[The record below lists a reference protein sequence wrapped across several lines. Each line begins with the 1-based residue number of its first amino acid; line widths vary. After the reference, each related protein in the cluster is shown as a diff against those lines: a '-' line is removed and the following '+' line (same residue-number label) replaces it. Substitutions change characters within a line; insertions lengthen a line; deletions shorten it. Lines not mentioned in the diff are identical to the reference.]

1 MSAGSGPLRGVV
13 VAGSGEGV
21 LSSMPPQDSTGGSEE
36 SLETKAG
43 RLLFVGLPA
52 TRLDRHW
59 REFLREVRPGGV
71 ILFGRNVES
80 AEQVSML
87 TAQIRDAAGREV
99 LIGVDQEGGLVDR
112 FRDACEPMPSAKAVR
127 NAGRADLAEKY
138 GHLTARALRLMGF
151 NINFAPVLDLSGDND
166 DNGLRART
174 FGVNPETVS
183 MLTGAYLE
191 GLQRGQIIG
200 CGKHFPGLGGS
211 RVDSHRRLPVVTHTW
226 QEIFQKDLVPFMD
239 LMFHRPGERLRTV
252 MVSHAAFPD
261 ISEFLQDLFRQE
273 GDPPTI
279 QGLHQFPATISG
291 NVTTRL
297 LRRILKFDGLV
308 ITDDM
313 EMGAVVQTLTVPE
326 ASLRAI
332 EAGSDMVLICEREE
346 NVVAARDE
354 LVRAVR
360 EKRLSARALA
370 AAERRMAWA
379 LKLTGEPEAFDSEEF
394 EAVSRQFK
402 VLKQELKSAEDTGEY
417 APSYGTEEGGTRRS
431 SNF

>member
-1 MSAGSGPLRGVV
+1 
-13 VAGSGEGV
+13 
-21 LSSMPPQDSTGGSEE
+21 MPPKDSTGGSEE
-36 SLETKAG
+36 SLERKAG
-43 RLLFVGLPA
+43 RLLFVGLPG
-52 TRLDRHW
+52 TKLDRHW
-59 REFLREVRPGGV
+59 RELLREVRPGGV

-87 TAQIRDAAGREV
+87 SAQIRDAAGREV

-112 FRDACEPMPSAKAVR
+112 FRDVCEPMPSAKAVR
-127 NAGRADLAEKY
+127 LAGRADLAEKY
-138 GHLTARALRLMGF
+138 GQLTARALRLMGF
-151 NINFAPVLDLSGDND
+151 NINFAPVLDLSGDNEE
-166 DNGLRART
+166 NGLRART
-174 FGVNPETVS
+174 FGVNSETVS
-183 MLTGAYLE
+183 MLAGAYLE

-211 RVDSHRRLPVVTHTW
+211 KVDSHRRLPVVTHTW
-226 QEIFQKDLVPFMD
+226 QEIFQRDLVPFMD
-239 LMFHRPGERLRTV
+239 LMFHRPGERLRSV

-326 ASLRAI
+326 ACLRAV

-360 EKRLSARALA
+360 EQRLSVRALA
-370 AAERRMAWA
+370 AVERRLEWA
-379 LKLTGEPEAFDSEEF
+379 LKLTGEPESFDAEEF
-394 EAVSRQFK
+394 DAVSRQIK
-402 VLKQELKSAEDTGEY
+402 VLKQDLKSAEDTGEY
-417 APSYGTEEGGTRRS
+417 APLFGTEEGGTRRS

>member
-1 MSAGSGPLRGVV
+1 
-13 VAGSGEGV
+13 
-21 LSSMPPQDSTGGSEE
+21 LSSNRTQSSTGDSGE
-36 SLETKAG
+36 SLESSAG
-43 RLLFVGLPA
+43 RLLFVGLPV

-80 AEQVSML
+80 AEQVAL
-87 TAQIRDAAGREV
+87 LNAQIRDAAGREV

-112 FRDACEPMPSAKAVR
+112 FRDVCEPMPSAKSVR
-127 NAGRADLAEKY
+127 NAGRADLAKKY
-138 GHLTARALRLMGF
+138 GLLTARALRLMGF

-166 DNGLRART
+166 ENGLRART
-174 FGVNPETVS
+174 FGVNSETVS
-183 MLTGAYLE
+183 MLAGAYLE
-191 GLQRGQIIG
+191 GLQRGQVIG

-226 QEIFQKDLVPFMD
+226 QEIFQRDLVPFMD
-239 LMFHRPGERLRTV
+239 LMFHRPGERLRSV

-279 QGLHQFPATISG
+279 QGLHEFPATISG

-297 LRRILKFDGLV
+297 LRLILKFDGLV

-326 ASLRAI
+326 ACLRAV

-346 NVVAARDE
+346 NVLAARDE
-354 LVRAVR
+354 LARAVHD
-360 EKRLSARALA
+360 KRLSQRALA
-370 AAERRMAWA
+370 AAERRMDWA
-379 LKLTGEPEAFDSEEF
+379 LKLAGEPESFDADEF
-394 EAVSRQFK
+394 AAVSRQIG
-402 VLKQELKSAEDTGEY
+402 ELKMELKVAEETGEY
-417 APSYGTEEGGTRRS
+417 TPLYGTEEGGTRRS

>member
-1 MSAGSGPLRGVV
+1 MPPKDSTE
-13 VAGSGEGV
+13 GSGE
-21 LSSMPPQDSTGGSEE
+21 
-36 SLETKAG
+36 SLERKAG

-80 AEQVSML
+80 AEQVAL
-87 TAQIRDAAGREV
+87 LNAQIRDAAGSRV

-112 FRDACEPMPSAKAVR
+112 FRDICEPMPSAKSVR
-127 NAGRADLAEKY
+127 NAGRADLAEKF
-138 GHLTARALRLMGF
+138 GSLTARALRLMGF
-151 NINFAPVLDLSGDND
+151 NINFAPVLDLSGDNEE
-166 DNGLRART
+166 NGLRART
-174 FGVNPETVS
+174 FGVNPETAS

-191 GLQRGQIIG
+191 GLQRGQVIG

-211 RVDSHRRLPVVTHTW
+211 KVDSHRRLPVVTHTW
-226 QEIFQKDLVPFMD
+226 QEIFQRDLVPFMD
-239 LMFHRPGERLRTV
+239 LMFHRPGERLRAV

-261 ISEFLQDLFRQE
+261 ISEFLQDLFRRE

-297 LRRILKFDGLV
+297 LRMILKFDGLV

-326 ASLRAI
+326 ACLRAV

-354 LVRAVR
+354 LARAVR
-360 EKRLSARALA
+360 ENRLSMRALA
-370 AAERRMAWA
+370 AAERRMDWA
-379 LKLTGEPEAFDSEEF
+379 LKLAGEPESFDAEEF
-394 EAVSRQFK
+394 QAVSRRIAQ
-402 VLKQELKSAEDTGEY
+402 LKQELKSAEETGEY
-417 APSYGTEEGGTRRS
+417 TPLYGTEGGGTRRS

>member
-1 MSAGSGPLRGVV
+1 V
-13 VAGSGEGV
+13 
-21 LSSMPPQDSTGGSEE
+21 E
-36 SLETKAG
+36 SLESKAG
-43 RLLFVGLPA
+43 RLLFVGLPV

-80 AEQVSML
+80 AEQVAL
-87 TAQIRDAAGREV
+87 LNAQIRDAAGREV

-112 FRDACEPMPSAKAVR
+112 FRDICEPMPSAKAVR

-138 GHLTARALRLMGF
+138 GSLAARALRLMGF
-151 NINFAPVLDLSGDND
+151 NLNFAPVLDLSGDNE

-174 FGVNPETVS
+174 FGAGPETVS

-191 GLQRGQIIG
+191 GLQRGQVIG

-211 RVDSHRRLPVVTHTW
+211 KVDSHRNLPVVTHTW
-226 QEIFQKDLVPFMD
+226 QEIFQRDLVPFMD
-239 LMFHRPGERLRTV
+239 LMFHRPGERLRAV

-261 ISEFLQDLFRQE
+261 VSEFLQAWFRRS

-279 QGLHQFPATISG
+279 QGLHEFPATISG

-313 EMGAVVQTLTVPE
+313 EMGAVVETLSVAE

-332 EAGSDMVLICEREE
+332 EAGSDMVLICEQEA
-346 NVVAARDE
+346 NFVAARDE
-354 LVRAVR
+354 IVKAVR
-360 EKRLSARALA
+360 EQRLSVRALSA
-370 AAERRMAWA
+370 ARRRMDSA
-379 LKLTGEPEAFDSEEF
+379 LKLTGEPEQFDAEEF
-394 EAVSRQFK
+394 RNVSRQIAQ
-402 VLKQELKSAEDTGEY
+402 LKLNLKAAEETGEY
-417 APSYGTEEGGTRRS
+417 APVYGTDGGGVRRS

>member
-1 MSAGSGPLRGVV
+1 MNAVCAGEVSFRTSGERVLSPESPKGLRGD
-13 VAGSGEGV
+13 EG
-21 LSSMPPQDSTGGSEE
+21 E
-36 SLETKAG
+36 SLESRAG
-43 RLLFVGLPA
+43 RLLFVGLPG
-52 TRLDRHW
+52 TKLDRHL

-71 ILFGRNVES
+71 IIFGRNVES

-87 TAQIRDAAGREV
+87 AAQIRDAAGREV

-127 NAGRADLAEKY
+127 NAGRADLAEKF
-138 GHLTARALRLMGF
+138 GALSARALRLMGF
-151 NINFAPVLDLSGDND
+151 NINFAPVLDLSGDNEE
-166 DNGLRART
+166 NGLRART
-174 FGVNPETVS
+174 FGQQPETVS
-183 MLTGAYLE
+183 MLAGAYLE
-191 GLQRGQIIG
+191 GLQRGQVIG

-211 RVDSHRRLPVVTHTW
+211 KVDSHRNLPVVTHTW
-226 QEIFQKDLVPFMD
+226 QEIFQRDLVPFMD
-239 LMFHRPGERLRTV
+239 LMFHRPGERLRSV

-273 GDPPTI
+273 GDPETI

-297 LRRILKFDGLV
+297 LRLILKFDGLV

-326 ASLRAI
+326 ACLRAV

-360 EKRLSARALA
+360 EKRLS
-370 AAERRMAWA
+370 E
-379 LKLTGEPEAFDSEEF
+379 
-394 EAVSRQFK
+394 
-402 VLKQELKSAEDTGEY
+402 
-417 APSYGTEEGGTRRS
+417 
-431 SNF
+431 